1 MARIRSLK
9 PEIVHDARLARC
21 SIAARYLYVLL
32 ITQADDYGRLH
43 GATGAVRGACLP
55 NDDLSL
61 AFIDGCLDELGD
73 VGLIVRYDDG
83 GQPYIALA
91 GWAKNQ
97 KVDKPGQ
104 ERIPAPQ
111 ECQQTDAFAGPSR
124 DTRETPATV
133 PPLEEGSGRTDMGGG
148 KSEVGS
154 SSRPPSATADLDL
167 IECEHLAN
175 LIEANG
181 SKRPTITAAWLQAAD
196 RMKRLDGREHGAI
209 LKAIEWCQ
217 ADEFWRGN
225 ILSMPKLREQ
235 YDRLRL
241 AAGRAGRAPST
252 RDDQRSAA
260 SDYRRRVAAG
270 EEG

>member
-1 MARIRSLK
+1 MAPRIRSLK
-9 PEIVHDARLARC
+9 PELPHDEGLARC
-21 SIAARYLYVLL
+21 TIAARYLFVLL
-32 ITQADDYGRLH
+32 ITQADDEGRLR
-43 GATGAVRGACLP
+43 AAPSWVRSTCFP
-55 NDDLSL
+55 YDDDLSA
-61 AFIDGCLDELGD
+61 AFVADLLDELAEHEMIRRWHVSD
-73 VGLIVRYDDG
+73 QRYMEIINFG
-83 GQPYIALA
+83 KHQRI
-91 GWAKNQ
+91 
-97 KVDKPGQ
+97 DKPRPSQ
-104 ERIPAPQ
+104 IPR
-111 ECQQTDAFAGPSR
+111 PSR
-124 DTRETPATV
+124 GFDEPSPTV
-133 PPLEEGSGRTDMGGG
+133 PGHVADGSGVEGSGEGGG
-148 KSEVGS
+148 VDREVDQ

-217 ADEFWRGN
+217 ADEFWRAN

-241 AAGRAGRAPST
+241 AAERARRAPST
-252 RDDQRSAA
+252 RDDARSAA

>member
-1 MARIRSLK
+1 MAPRIRSLK
-9 PEIVHDARLARC
+9 PELPHDEGLARC
-21 SIAARYLYVLL
+21 TIAARYLFVLL
-32 ITQADDYGRLH
+32 ITQADDEGRLR
-43 GATGAVRGACLP
+43 AAPAWVRSTCFPYDEGLSAGFVA
-55 NDDLSL
+55 DL
-61 AFIDGCLDELGD
+61 LDELAEHEMIRRWHVSD
-73 VGLIVRYDDG
+73 QRYMEIINFG
-83 GQPYIALA
+83 KHQRI
-91 GWAKNQ
+91 
-97 KVDKPGQ
+97 DKPRASQ
-104 ERIPAPQ
+104 IPR
-111 ECQQTDAFAGPSR
+111 PSR
-124 DTRETPATV
+124 GFDEPSPTDRGHVAD
-133 PPLEEGSGRTDMGGG
+133 GSGVEWEGGG
-148 KSEVGS
+148 DREGERDQ

-181 SKRPTITAAWLQAAD
+181 SKRPTVTKAWLQAAD

-217 ADEFWRGN
+217 ADEFWQAN

-252 RDDQRSAA
+252 QDGARSAA